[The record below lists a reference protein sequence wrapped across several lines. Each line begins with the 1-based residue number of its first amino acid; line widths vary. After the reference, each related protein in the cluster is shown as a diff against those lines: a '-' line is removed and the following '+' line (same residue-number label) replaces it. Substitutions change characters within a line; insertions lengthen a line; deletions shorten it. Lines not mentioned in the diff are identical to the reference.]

1 MDVSVEV
8 CGRLWLQSWGY
19 SIYRLW
25 IALHLLFLCMFVGVG
40 AGKNYHLITSRLCPV
55 RWGSLLDI
63 ARNVSDAQR
72 LVSNPTPLVP
82 YKGICMLNKYSG
94 FPLCGNKIPGLLLLN
109 EGTLCFAGQSDF
121 GLRSLQQ
128 CCWPCVFATSW
139 EQGSEASCHGPG
151 ECHLQIWGGE
161 PQAWDGHLESFHEE
175 YLVGRFEQEVIAW

>member
-25 IALHLLFLCMFVGVG
+25 IAPHLLFLCMFVGVG

-72 LVSNPTPLVP
+72 LVSSPTPLVP
-82 YKGICMLNKYSG
+82 YKGICMLNNTQG
-94 FPLCGNKIPGLLLLN
+94 FHSVAI
-109 EGTLCFAGQSDF
+109 
-121 GLRSLQQ
+121 RSLVSYFLMKVHYALPDSRILV
-128 CCWPCVFATSW
+128 CAPSNSAADLVCLRLHESKVLKPAAMVRVNAT
-139 EQGSEASCHGPG
+139 C
-151 ECHLQIWGGE
+151 
-161 PQAWDGHLESFHEE
+161 
-175 YLVGRFEQEVIAW
+175 RFEEVSSRHGMGTWNPSMKST